1 MARKPKSKPK
11 VAAKD
16 ALINAALVLA
26 ARDGWRHVTMAAI
39 AEEAGLS
46 LAEALTAFADKNEV
60 LAGFLWRVDQA
71 VLAGGNKADV
81 GETPRDRLFDILMRR
96 LDALTPHKAG
106 LAAVLCDLRREPMS
120 ALCHLSR
127 LNGSMRMM
135 LDAVSINSSG
145 PCGALRAKGLAV
157 IYANTLRVWLDDEG
171 SDQAATMAALDRGL
185 IQAERLMRLFL
196 PGRLKGDPG
205 AI

>member
-1 MARKPKSKPK
+1 M
-11 VAAKD
+11 
-16 ALINAALVLA
+16 
-26 ARDGWRHVTMAAI
+26 
-39 AEEAGLS
+39 
-46 LAEALTAFADKNEV
+46 
-60 LAGFLWRVDQA
+60 
-71 VLAGGNKADV
+71 
-81 GETPRDRLFDILMRR
+81 
-96 LDALTPHKAG
+96 
-106 LAAVLCDLRREPMS
+106 
-120 ALCHLSR
+120 R

-157 IYANTLRVWLDDEG
+157 IYANTLRVWLDDE
-171 SDQAATMAALDRGL
+171 SLDQAATMAALDRGL